1 MKDGVRTPCFYGLP
15 KIHKDFDS
23 FPPLQPI
30 CSGINSCT
38 AKISEFV
45 DVFLKP
51 AAQQNQSY
59 VRDTSHFVSKIENE
73 VSQMTNP
80 GNTFLVTMDVSSL
93 YPNIDHAEGISACEE
108 TLSNRKSP
116 SVPTS
121 VISKRFK
128 LILQC
133 NTLKFGKRFFH
144 QIKGTALG
152 TPMACN
158 YANVFMGK
166 FEQLMLRDYEISFD
180 RKPSVWLRYINDIFF
195 ILNGDETS
203 LKHFLELTIT

>member
-1 MKDGVRTPCFYGLP
+1 MKDGVPTPCFYGLP

-23 FPPLQPI
+23 FPPLRQI
-30 CSGINSCT
+30 CCGINSCT

-45 DVFLKP
+45 DVFLKH
-51 AAQQNQSY
+51 ATQQNPSY

-80 GNTFLVTMDVSSL
+80 GNTFLVTMDILSL
-93 YPNIDHAEGISACEE
+93 YPNIDHSEGISACEE
-108 TLSNRKSP
+108 TLSNKKSP

-121 VISKRFK
+121 VISNLLK
-128 LILQC
+128 LNLQC

-144 QIKGTALG
+144 QINGTAMG

-166 FEQLMLRDYEISFD
+166 FEQLTLRDYEISVDTNYSQTHVTF
-180 RKPSVWLRYINDIFF
+180 
-195 ILNGDETS
+195 
-203 LKHFLELTIT
+203 

>member
-15 KIHKDFDS
+15 QIHKDFNS
-23 FPPLQPI
+23 FPPLRSI

-38 AKISEFV
+38 AKISKFV
-45 DVFLKP
+45 DIFLRP
-51 AAQQNQSY
+51 AAQQNPSY
-59 VRDTSHFVSKIENE
+59 LRDTSHFVSNIENE

-93 YPNIDHAEGISACEE
+93 FSNVDHAEDTSAYEK
-108 TLSNRKSP
+108 TLSNRNSP

-121 VISKRFK
+121 VMSNLLK

-133 NTLKFGKRFFH
+133 NTLKSGKRFFH
-144 QIKGTALG
+144 QIKGTAMG

-158 YANVFMGK
+158 YPNVLMWK
-166 FEQLMLRDYEISFD
+166 FERLMLRDYKIS
-180 RKPSVWLRYINDIFF
+180 
-195 ILNGDETS
+195 
-203 LKHFLELTIT
+203 